1 MRKLISLLLLFLIGV
16 SHASFWEMCQS
27 MMEWN
32 QSLNLSYEGN
42 PLIEALV
49 GLNKDILINITYN
62 GTKCTSIFLDVEN
75 RTLKEVRF
83 EEGNY
88 SVFMKLDLLFVD
100 ELLQEFEKVRDKGG
114 LSLVMGY
121 LNLLSTFLKALMR
134 GDVVVRP
141 IWFVFDFWNL
151 LLALTT

>member
-1 MRKLISLLLLFLIGV
+1 
-16 SHASFWEMCQS
+16 
-27 MMEWN
+27 
-32 QSLNLSYEGN
+32 LNLSYEGN

-62 GTKCTSIFLDVEN
+62 GTRCTSIFLDVEN

-88 SVFMKLDLLFVD
+88 SVFLKLDLSFVD
-100 ELLQEFEKVRDKGG
+100 ELLQEFEKVKDERG
-114 LSLVMGY
+114 LPLIMGY
-121 LNLLSTFLKALMR
+121 VNLLSIFLKALMR
-134 GDVVVRP
+134 GDIVVRP